1 MRQEILDYIDTL
13 SLGTYSKSTN
23 LPYTTSGTL
32 LYLTNVKKIY
42 VDQPTFVEDPILL
55 TMDGVNI
62 NGKVSSVDL
71 YFSTDAKSLP
81 SNFNTVITSL
91 KNAKNLTTISN
102 IHRRECDVS
111 QTYQGDLIVTQ
122 ITIRLTTIT

>member
-23 LPYTTSGTL
+23 LPYTASGTV
-32 LYLTNVKKIY
+32 LYLTNVKKTY
-42 VDQPTFVEDPILL
+42 VEDPILL